1 MRTELYH
8 YGVKGMKWGH
18 RKARNSSESVGRSSK
33 SGSSSSGSG
42 KKKMS
47 TAKKVA
53 IGAAIVGGTMLVAY
67 GGYKISEKNYNKKIN
82 EYQKFFDTA
91 NASFTLAN
99 QMKSRADS
107 LRTKIKEESKMRESS
122 QNVYD
127 NFMKEHGEYYKN
139 REAART
145 DKNNYWYM
153 QRENLAKEVN
163 KHDRAMNDLAEL
175 RSGADDAVWKYHQ
188 RGHNAYKSAQ
198 SKIREANNTTYAKIQ
213 DYRRKRRR

>member
-8 YGVKGMKWGH
+8 YGVKGMRWGH
-18 RKARNSSESVGRSSK
+18 RKARYSSESVGKSSK

-53 IGAAIVGGTMLVAY
+53 IGAAVVGGTMLVAY
-67 GGYKISEKNYNKKIN
+67 GGYKLSEKNYNKKIN
-82 EYQKFFDTA
+82 EYQKLFDTA

-99 QMKSRADS
+99 QMKSRGDS
-107 LRTKIKEESKMRESS
+107 LRTKIKEESKKRESS

-127 NFMKEHGEYYKN
+127 NFMKEHGEYFKQ
-139 REAART
+139 RKEART
-145 DKNNYWYM
+145 DKNNYWYK
-153 QRENLAKEVN
+153 QRENLAKDVD

-175 RSGADDAVWKYHQ
+175 RSGTDDAFRKYQQ
-188 RGHNAYKSAQ
+188 RGHNAYTSAQ
-198 SKIREANNTTYAKIQ
+198 VKIREANNTTYAKIQ
-213 DYRRKRRR
+213 DYRRKRKR